1 MNIPVSPVNAD
12 QVGWLRDKLR
22 GSGGSSVDVGVWMW
36 EKCKR
41 LSTGDVAPDASWLWN
56 VASKCEAVT
65 RS

>member
-1 MNIPVSPVNAD
+1 MQVRWAD
-12 QVGWLRDKLR
+12 YVTSCEGR
-22 GSGGSSVDVGVWMW
+22 VEAVWMW

-41 LSTGDVAPDASWLWN
+41 LSTGNVAPDASWLWN